1 MCSQD
6 FQRFKEF
13 LGFIDWPIFFT
24 KDFIV
29 IISTILIF
37 LVFCFILAVC
47 CISST
52 EKELAKSRPE
62 IIYKIDPDSD
72 VFGVGKKYFKK
83 FYEDW
88 E

>member
-1 MCSQD
+1 MRTQD

-13 LGFIDWPIFFT
+13 LASIDWSIFLT

-37 LVFCFILAVC
+37 VVFCFVLAVC

-52 EKELAKSRPE
+52 EKELAESKSQT
-62 IIYKIDPDSD
+62 IYKIDPDSD
-72 VFGVGKKYFKK
+72 VFGIGTKHFVK
-83 FYEDW
+83 FYENW
-88 E
+88 K